1 MRELL
6 EYIVEME
13 NRHEAVVYTVIEG
26 EDFSRKALMV
36 DGKIVCPEA
45 EEGFLKGHEKELAEM
60 SKTGS

>member
-26 EDFSRKALMV
+26 EDFSRKAL
-36 DGKIVCPEA
+36 KR
-45 EEGFLKGHEKELAEM
+45 
-60 SKTGS
+60 